1 MEYTELTK
9 QFRQFFELPLTP
21 VAVKFNSDREPDM
34 PHPMRYCELVRKAA
48 AFGNSYTFSIDD
60 MSCASAELA
69 LGFTEPLY
77 GEVYPRVKPA
87 DTEKI
92 TVSPLDSS
100 EFEPDVVVVAGSA
113 GKLMKVATTLAK
125 VRGDMV
131 NSSFKGEFAVCGECT
146 AIPLMENRVN
156 LSLLCAG
163 ARMFSD
169 YRSEEIVF
177 GFPMETFVEL
187 TQSLKEDSITNALCG
202 CLMDDLPSGL
212 VNSILDLGFTKGTD
226 HFTGRFKDEI
236 IRLYIPKDDSGKSS
250 SVTLHV
256 PVKFR
261 DAESAEVSTEIAS
274 GLLEHP
280 MEWRLRDNWIDIV
293 LLIELNEPLRR
304 AAMKGEKFNALVN
317 NGIDV
322 LLDHVTRFRRKATK

>member
-34 PHPMRYCELVRKAA
+34 PHPMRYCEIVRKAA
-48 AFGNSYTFSIDD
+48 AFGTSHTCSIDD

-69 LGFTEPLY
+69 LGFTEPVY

-87 DTEKI
+87 DTRTI
-92 TVSPLDSS
+92 TVSPLEKSD
-100 EFEPDVVVVAGSA
+100 FEPDVVVVAGSA

-125 VRGDMV
+125 VKGDMV
-131 NSSFKGEFAVCGECT
+131 NAGFKGEFAVCGECT
-146 AIPLMENRVN
+146 AIPLMEKRVN

-169 YRSEEIVF
+169 YSNDEIVF
-177 GFPMETFVEL
+177 GFPFGTFVEL
-187 TQSLKEDSITNALCG
+187 TESLKEESITNALCG

-212 VNSILDLGFTKGTD
+212 VDAILALGFTKGTD
-226 HFTGRFKDEI
+226 HFIGRFGEEI
-236 IRLYIPKDDSGKSS
+236 VRLYIPKDDSGKSS

-261 DAESAEVSTEIAS
+261 DAEAAGASEDIAS
-274 GLLEHP
+274 GLFNDP
-280 MEWRLRDNWIDIV
+280 IEWRVRDNWVDIV
-293 LLIELNEPLRR
+293 LLINLHEPLRR
-304 AAMKGEKFNALVN
+304 AAMKTDKFNALAS

-322 LLDHVTRFRRKATK
+322 LLDHVAKFKRKTKQ